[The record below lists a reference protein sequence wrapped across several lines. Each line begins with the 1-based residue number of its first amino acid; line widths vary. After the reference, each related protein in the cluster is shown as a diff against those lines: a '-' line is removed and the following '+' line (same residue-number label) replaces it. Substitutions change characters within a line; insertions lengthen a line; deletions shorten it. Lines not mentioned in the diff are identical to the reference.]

1 MNLFKNIICFC
12 FCSFLLSQNTID
24 GIVAIVGKQ
33 PILHSDVLQQSQIVA
48 VSKNIDPLNNPYAFQ
63 SIYDNTKNNMINQYV
78 ILDVAENDTN
88 IIVTDEEIE
97 KTLNDRIEN
106 FILQAGSKKEFEK
119 ILGMPL
125 RKIKAEYWEEIK
137 NMLFME
143 KYKYSAIQNITI
155 SRKEIESFYLNYKD
169 SIPSS
174 PEYYDFSVINIPFVP
189 SEKTKNK
196 TYVFLDSLRNII
208 INDNVSFES
217 LAKIHSDDPGSKN
230 NGGNLGYTNRGSL
243 VLEYEE
249 AAYSLNNNE
258 ISLPVESQFGYHI
271 IKLIDKKGE
280 KISTQHILKTI
291 SFFSEDKIKTKA
303 NINKLKKITLNDP
316 FMFDSIAVNY
326 QNKYKNFSGKYE
338 NKPINLI
345 PDILLG
351 FLKKTTINSIS
362 EPIKLDSGYLLIFLY
377 NHKKEFFP
385 SIENSW
391 QLIEQYALQEKQSR
405 IFNNIINNL
414 KENTFIQYY

>member
-1 MNLFKNIICFC
+1 MNLFKTILCCLICG
-12 FCSFLLSQNTID
+12 FLLSQNTID

-33 PILHSDVLQQSQIVA
+33 PILHSDVLQQSQIIA
-48 VSKNIDPLNNPYAFQ
+48 ISKNIDPLKNPYAFQ
-63 SIYDNTKNNMINQYV
+63 SIYDDTKNNMINQYV

-88 IIVTDEEIE
+88 IVVTDEEIE

-106 FILQAGSKKEFEK
+106 FILQAGSKKELENM
-119 ILGMPL
+119 LGMPL

-143 KYKYSAIQNITI
+143 KYKYSAIQNIAI
-155 SRKEIESFYLNYKD
+155 SRKEIESFYLHYKD

-174 PEYYDFSVINIPFVP
+174 PEYYDFSIINIPFTP
-189 SEKTKNK
+189 SEKTKIK
-196 TYVFLDSLRNII
+196 TYDFLDSLRNLIM
-208 INDNVSFES
+208 NDIESFEN

-249 AAYSLNNNE
+249 IAYSLNINE
-258 ISLPVESQFGYHI
+258 ISLPIKSQFGYHI
-271 IKLIDKKGE
+271 IKLLDKKGE

-291 SFFSEDKIKTKA
+291 SFFSEDEIKTKN
-303 NINKLKKITLNDP
+303 NIKELKKITLNDP

-338 NKPINLI
+338 NKPVNLI
-345 PDILLG
+345 PNIILNNL
-351 FLKKTTINSIS
+351 KTTTVNSIS
-362 EPIKLDSGYLLIFLY
+362 KPIKLDSGYLLIFLY
-377 NHKKEFFP
+377 DHKKEFFP

-391 QLIEQYALQEKQSR
+391 HIIEQYALQKKQSR

-414 KENTFIQYY
+414 KENTFVKLY